1 VEVQMRYVLKTG
13 LASLAALAAATASA
27 QAGDSYPIYSGAG
40 FNAAVDVELPRDPF
54 APFGR
59 APWPQSLAPV
69 GTLAN
74 PMPVR
79 GPVTLFRLRTGEYR
93 VIPRD

>member
-1 VEVQMRYVLKTG
+1 MRCVVKTA
-13 LASLAALAAATASA
+13 LASLALFGAATASA
-27 QAGDSYPIYSGAG
+27 QAGDSYAIYSGAG
-40 FNAAVDVELPRDPF
+40 FSAGFDAGPARGPF
-54 APFGR
+54 FPLSR
-59 APWPQSLAPV
+59 TPWPASLAPI
-69 GTLAN
+69 GTMAN

>member
-1 VEVQMRYVLKTG
+1 MRCVVKTG
-13 LASLAALAAATASA
+13 LASLAALAGATASA

-40 FNAAVDVELPRDPF
+40 FNASVDVEFPRDHPF
-54 APFGR
+54 APFR
-59 APWPQSLAPV
+59 PAPWPQSLAPR

-79 GPVTLFRLRTGEYR
+79 GSVTLFRLRTGEYR
-93 VIPRD
+93 VIPRE

>member
-1 VEVQMRYVLKTG
+1 MRSVLKTG
-13 LASLAALAAATASA
+13 LAGLAALAAATDAA

-40 FNAAVDVELPRDPF
+40 FSASVDAELPRDAF

-59 APWPQSLAPV
+59 TPWPASLAPV
-69 GTLAN
+69 GTMAN

-93 VIPRD
+93 VVPRE